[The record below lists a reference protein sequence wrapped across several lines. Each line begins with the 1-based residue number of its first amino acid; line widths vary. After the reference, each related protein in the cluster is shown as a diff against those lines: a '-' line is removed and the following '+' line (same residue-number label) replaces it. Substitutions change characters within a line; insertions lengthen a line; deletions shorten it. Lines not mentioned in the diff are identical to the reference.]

1 MIGFA
6 ARAAEG
12 QLWIGQPTSSDS
24 GDLGSL
30 WQLVRPALNLRPA
43 LAGVSPLL
51 ADITR
56 DLRLTPTTGGLITTV
71 MVVCLGVASPLAP
84 SLVRR
89 WGVDSTLFAAL
100 VVLTIGILLRSGGST
115 IALYAG
121 AAVAGSAIAVMN
133 VVMPAVVK
141 RYFPDRVGALTA
153 VYVSGLVT
161 GAALTAGLMVPVQRA
176 FGDSWQTAAAS
187 IAALSAAAALTWLPR
202 VRRPVP
208 QPIGPTTP
216 RPRSG
221 LLRDRVVWSVTA
233 FMGLQSLTF
242 YVVLA
247 WLPPIFRDAGLSAEH
262 AGYLLALSNLSQLVS
277 TLTVPTLAARA
288 RSQSGYAATA
298 AVVTLAGYLGV
309 LFAPSTAS
317 WLWAVLLGLGQGA
330 SIALALLFIA
340 LRSPDPLTTTSVSA
354 LAQSIGYVL
363 AATGP
368 VAVGLLRQATGGWTV
383 PLIVIIGVLIAQL
396 TAGILAGRPRL
407 VTPR

>member
-1 MIGFA
+1 VGV
-6 ARAAEG
+6 RRRG
-12 QLWIGQPTSSDS
+12 L
-24 GDLGSL
+24 
-30 WQLVRPALNLRPA
+30 LVCAIILAALNLRPA

-141 RYFPDRVGALTA
+141 RYFPDRIGALTA

-161 GAALTAGLMVPVQRA
+161 GAALTAGLMVPVQREL
-176 FGDSWQTAAAS
+176 GDSWQAAAAS
-187 IAALSAAAALTWLPR
+187 IAVLSAAAALTWLPR
-202 VRRPVP
+202 VRRSVP
-208 QPIGPTTP
+208 QPGSPTTP
-216 RPRSG
+216 RRPRSG

-247 WLPPIFRDAGLSAEH
+247 WLPSIFRDAGLSAEH

-277 TLTVPTLAARA
+277 TLTVPPLAARA
-288 RSQSGYAATA
+288 RRQSGYAATA
-298 AVVTLAGYLGV
+298 AVVTVAGYLGV
-309 LFAPSTAS
+309 LLAPATAS

-340 LRSPDPLTTTSVSA
+340 LRSPDPLTTTSLSA

-383 PLIVIIGVLIAQL
+383 PLLVITGVLIAQL

-407 VTPR
+407 VTPG